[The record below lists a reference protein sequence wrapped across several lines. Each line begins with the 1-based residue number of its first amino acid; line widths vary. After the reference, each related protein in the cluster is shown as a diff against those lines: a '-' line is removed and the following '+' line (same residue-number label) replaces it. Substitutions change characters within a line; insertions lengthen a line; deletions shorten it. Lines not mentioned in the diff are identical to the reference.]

1 MEEAE
6 EAQEVVEA
14 TNKSAS
20 AQHIE
25 CVSAIS
31 YPLSFSV
38 PSTALLAMLPLTVS
52 VPASPIIT
60 TVGDPV
66 MPLALVTAVLGT
78 DTVIVSAATTLYPL
92 AASTVIVTTVSDVLT
107 TSLAASPAFTTAS
120 QPASSDCG
128 CGGSTI

>member
-1 MEEAE
+1 MEEVEEAE
-6 EAQEVVEA
+6 EAEEVVEA

-66 MPLALVTAVLGT
+66 MPWRPGWLLACMRLRTF
-78 DTVIVSAATTLYPL
+78 SLYPGVVM
-92 AASTVIVTTVSDVLT
+92 SPKLT
-107 TSLAASPAFTTAS
+107 
-120 QPASSDCG
+120 
-128 CGGSTI
+128 